1 MPAPDADRGMAM
13 EWAIVYGALCTVTDC
28 AWQKI
33 EKKLVVAGLAAGLYL
48 ELNRIFNGTG
58 NWAEAVAA
66 LLPGVAVWSISLLT
80 EGKIGRGDGNML
92 LVVGLLLGGNLCV
105 TVLCTAC
112 LLTALYAGTGMT
124 LGRLKKD
131 SRIPFAPFLL
141 AAMGI
146 VWTVILGGN

>member
-1 MPAPDADRGMAM
+1 M

-33 EKKLVVAGLAAGLYL
+33 EKRLLIAGFAAGIFAAFW
-48 ELNRIFNGTG
+48 RIFTGTE
-58 NWAEAVAA
+58 NWAAFAA
-66 LLPGVAVWSISLLT
+66 AFLPGAVVFSISLLT

-92 LVVGLLLGGNLCV
+92 FVLGLLLGANLCV

-112 LLTALYAGTGMT
+112 LLAAIFAGTGMA
-124 LGRLKKD
+124 LGRLEKS

-146 VWTVILGGN
+146 LWTVILGGG